1 MALPVGFYGSLQWIG
16 WLSLLDEVALNHWN
30 TQMDYMKRLNQILDI
45 LIGCFIGAFLGSG
58 VSRFLDF
65 KSHPDLYAIQSA
77 PWYASIISQG
87 IIITIIVIILILIK
101 VIMNKKK

>member
-1 MALPVGFYGSLQWIG
+1 M
-16 WLSLLDEVALNHWN
+16 ER
-30 TQMDYMKRLNQILDI
+30 MDYMKRLNQILDI

-77 PWYASIISQG
+77 PWYASIISQRDYNHNYCYH
-87 IIITIIVIILILIK
+87 L
-101 VIMNKKK
+101 NFN

>member
-1 MALPVGFYGSLQWIG
+1 M
-16 WLSLLDEVALNHWN
+16 ER
-30 TQMDYMKRLNQILDI
+30 MDYMKRLNQILDI

-77 PWYASIISQG
+77 PWCVSIISQG
-87 IIITIIVIILILIK
+87 IIITIIVIILILII

>member
-1 MALPVGFYGSLQWIG
+1 ILWLTPMDWLALSIGRSGSQPLEY
-16 WLSLLDEVALNHWN
+16 SR
-30 TQMDYMKRLNQILDI
+30 MDYMKRLNQILDI

>member
-1 MALPVGFYGSLQWIG
+1 M
-16 WLSLLDEVALNHWN
+16 ER
-30 TQMDYMKRLNQILDI
+30 MDYMKRLNQILYI

-77 PWYASIISQG
+77 PWYTSIIS
-87 IIITIIVIILILIK
+87 
-101 VIMNKKK
+101 